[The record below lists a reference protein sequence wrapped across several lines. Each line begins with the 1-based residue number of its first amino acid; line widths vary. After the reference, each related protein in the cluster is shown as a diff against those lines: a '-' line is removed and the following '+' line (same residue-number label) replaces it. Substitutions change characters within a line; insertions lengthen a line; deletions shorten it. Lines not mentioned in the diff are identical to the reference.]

1 MPTPTILRT
10 RTSGSVKSNGTR
22 HSGLSTLLPSTPPVA
37 HYIGPRSH
45 VQKVTLF
52 VHIEARYAGFFF
64 FFFFE
69 VSPWISPAP
78 TQAQHTHTHTPNCL
92 DCTGPFF
99 FSGGG
104 GQASDERQPRSE
116 LSARGGTLKTR
127 SLCCQRVGA
136 EAGGGGKGATTSH
149 ARLPRF
155 GEVLGVQ

>member
-22 HSGLSTLLPSTPPVA
+22 RSSLSTLPPSRSPVA

-64 FFFFE
+64 FLAL
-69 VSPWISPAP
+69 VLPCPHTSS
-78 TQAQHTHTHTPNCL
+78 THTHTHTHTQL
-92 DCTGPFF
+92 SGLYGALFF
-99 FSGGG
+99 FGVG
-104 GQASDERQPRSE
+104 GQASDEWQPRSK

-127 SLCCQRVGA
+127 SLCCRRVGA
-136 EAGGGGKGATTSH
+136 AAGGGKGVIASH
-149 ARLPRF
+149 ACLPRF